1 MANQERLVKTLIDL
15 IKIDSPSDEEDAMD
29 REVSSRLEA
38 LGLKV
43 SHDSYNN
50 VIAKLAGQGPPVML
64 SAHLDTVE
72 PGRGIK
78 PFIDG
83 GSDGG
88 LDGGVL
94 RSDGSTIL
102 GGDCKAGVAIVLEAL
117 TSVLE
122 SGGGNRAID
131 VVFTRHEEGGL
142 VGAHN
147 LDFSMVSAKEGIV
160 FDGEGPPNRICV
172 SAPSQNVVTAKIT
185 GRAAHAGLEPEKG
198 ISALLIA
205 AEILGRLP
213 LGRID
218 EETTANIGRM
228 EGGLKRN
235 IIPEQAFLDGEF
247 RSRNNEKLADMER
260 KFRGVFDEVASRYPE
275 AKISLDIVNTYHA
288 YHIEADS
295 PAVTMI
301 GRALAEMG
309 LQPILESTGGGSDAN
324 VFIER
329 GITAIPVGIG
339 VRDFHTTWET
349 AVISEVLQGAQMCEG
364 IIRGT

>member
-1 MANQERLVKTLIDL
+1 LADQERLLKTLINL
-15 IKIDSPSDEEDAMD
+15 IKIDSPSGEEDAMD

-50 VIAKLAGQGPPVML
+50 VIAKLAGQGQPVML
-64 SAHLDTVE
+64 SAHLDTVD

-78 PFIDG
+78 PIV
-83 GSDGG
+83 
-88 LDGGVL
+88 DGGVL

-117 TSVLE
+117 TAAAE
-122 SGGGNRAID
+122 SGGGNRAVE

-147 LDFSMVSAKEGIV
+147 LDFSMISAKEGIV
-160 FDGEGPPNRICV
+160 FDGEGPPNRITV

-205 AEILGRLP
+205 AEILSNLP

-260 KFRGVFDEVASRYPE
+260 KFRGVFDDVASRFPE
-275 AKISLDIVNTYHA
+275 AKIDLDIVNTYQA
-288 YHIEADS
+288 YQVEAGS
-295 PAVTMI
+295 QAVAVI
-301 GRALAEMG
+301 GRALAGMG
-309 LQPILESTGGGSDAN
+309 LEPVLESSGGGSDAN

-349 AVISEVLQGAQMCEG
+349 AVISEVLQAAQMCEG
-364 IIRGT
+364 IIRGA

>member
-1 MANQERLVKTLIDL
+1 MADQERLLKTLINL
-15 IKIDSPSDEEDAMD
+15 IKIDSPSGEEDAMD

-50 VIAKLAGQGPPVML
+50 LIAKLAGQGQPVML
-64 SAHLDTVE
+64 SAHLDTVD

-78 PFIDG
+78 PIV
-83 GSDGG
+83 
-88 LDGGVL
+88 DGGVL

-117 TSVLE
+117 TAAAE
-122 SGGGNRAID
+122 SGGGNRAVE

-147 LDFSMVSAKEGIV
+147 LDFSMISAKEGVV
-160 FDGEGPPNRICV
+160 FDGEGPPNRITV

-205 AEILGRLP
+205 AEILNKLP

-260 KFRGVFDEVASRYPE
+260 KFRGVFDDVASRFPE
-275 AKISLDIVNTYHA
+275 AKIDLDIVNTYQA
-288 YHIEADS
+288 YQVEAGS
-295 PAVTMI
+295 QAVAVI
-301 GRALAEMG
+301 GRALAGMG
-309 LQPILESTGGGSDAN
+309 LEPVLESSGGGSDAN

-329 GITAIPVGIG
+329 GITAVPVGIG

-349 AVISEVLQGAQMCEG
+349 AVISEVLQAAQMCEG
-364 IIRGT
+364 IIRGA

>member
-1 MANQERLVKTLIDL
+1 VADQERLVRTLIEM
-15 IKIDSPSDEEDAMD
+15 IKIDSPSGEEDAMD
-29 REVSSRLEA
+29 REVSSRLAA

-50 VIAKLAGQGPPVML
+50 VIASLPGQGQPVML

-78 PFIDG
+78 PVI
-83 GSDGG
+83 
-88 LDGGVL
+88 DGGVL

-117 TSVLE
+117 TAALE
-122 SGGGNRAID
+122 PGGSNRAIE

-142 VGAHN
+142 VGAHH
-147 LDFSMVSAKEGIV
+147 LDFSMIKSKEGIV

-172 SAPSQNVVTAKIT
+172 SAPSQNVVTATIT

-198 ISALLIA
+198 ISALIIA

-218 EETTANIGRM
+218 EETTANIGRL

-247 RSRNNEKLADMER
+247 RSRDNEKLADVER
-260 KFRGVFDEVASRYPE
+260 KFRSVFDEVASRYRE
-275 AKISLDIVNTYHA
+275 AKIDLEIVNTYQA
-288 YHIEADS
+288 YHVAADS
-295 PAVTMI
+295 QAVATI
-301 GRALAEMG
+301 GRALAGMG
-309 LQPILESTGGGSDAN
+309 LEPILESTGGGSDAN
-324 VFIER
+324 VFIEK

-349 AVISEVLQGAQMCEG
+349 AVISEVLLGAQMCEAV
-364 IIRGT
+364 IRGT

>member
-1 MANQERLVKTLIDL
+1 
-15 IKIDSPSDEEDAMD
+15 
-29 REVSSRLEA
+29 
-38 LGLKV
+38 
-43 SHDSYNN
+43 
-50 VIAKLAGQGPPVML
+50 ML
-64 SAHLDTVE
+64 SAHLDTVD

-78 PFIDG
+78 PIVDG
-83 GSDGG
+83 D
-88 LDGGVL
+88 VL

-117 TSVLE
+117 TAAAG
-122 SGGGNRAID
+122 SGGGNRAVE

-147 LDFSMVSAKEGIV
+147 LDFSMISAKEGVV
-160 FDGEGPPNRICV
+160 FDGEGPPNRITV

-205 AEILGRLP
+205 AEILSNLP

-260 KFRGVFDEVASRYPE
+260 KFRGVFDDVASRFPE
-275 AKISLDIVNTYHA
+275 AKIDLDIVNTYQA
-288 YHIEADS
+288 YQVEAGS
-295 PAVTMI
+295 SAVAVI
-301 GRALAEMG
+301 GRALAGMG
-309 LQPILESTGGGSDAN
+309 LEPVLESSGGGSDAN

-329 GITAIPVGIG
+329 GITAVPVGIG

-349 AVISEVLQGAQMCEG
+349 AVISEVLQAAQMCEG
-364 IIRGT
+364 IIRGA

>member
-1 MANQERLVKTLIDL
+1 MADQERLVKTLMEL
-15 IKIDSPSDEEDAMD
+15 IRIDSPSGEEDAMD
-29 REVSSRLEA
+29 AEVSSRLES

-43 SHDSYNN
+43 SHDSFNN
-50 VIAKLAGQGPPVML
+50 VIAQLAGDGPPVML

-78 PFIDG
+78 PMIDG
-83 GSDGG
+83 G
-88 LDGGVL
+88 VV
-94 RSDGSTIL
+94 RSDGTTIR

-117 TSVLE
+117 AAATE
-122 SGGGNRAID
+122 SSDANRAIE

-142 VGAHN
+142 VGAHH

-160 FDGEGPPNRICV
+160 FDGEGPPNRIIL
-172 SAPSQNVVTAKIT
+172 SAPSQNVVTAQIT

-218 EETTANIGRM
+218 EETTANIGRL

-247 RSRNNEKLADMER
+247 RSRNNEKLADVER

-275 AKISLDIVNTYHA
+275 AKIDLDIVNSYQA
-288 YHIEADS
+288 YNIDAKSEAV
-295 PAVTMI
+295 AMI
-301 GRALAEMG
+301 GRALAGMG
-309 LQPILESTGGGSDAN
+309 LEPVLETTGGGSDAN
-324 VFIER
+324 VFIEK

-349 AVISEVLQGAQMCEG
+349 AVISEVLLGAQMCEAVIKG
-364 IIRGT
+364 I

>member
-1 MANQERLVKTLIDL
+1 MADQKRLVKTLIDL
-15 IKIDSPSDEEDAMD
+15 IKIDSPSGEEDAMD
-29 REVSSRLEA
+29 EEVSSRLEA

-50 VIAKLAGQGPPVML
+50 VIARLAGQGQPVML

-78 PFIDG
+78 PVV
-83 GSDGG
+83 
-88 LDGGVL
+88 DGGVL

-117 TSVLE
+117 TAVLE
-122 SGGGNRAID
+122 SGGGNRAIE

-160 FDGEGPPNRICV
+160 FDGEGPPNRVCI
-172 SAPSQNVVTAKIT
+172 SAPSQNVVNARIT

-205 AEILGRLP
+205 ADILGRLP

-218 EETTANIGRM
+218 EETTANIGRL

-235 IIPEQAFLDGEF
+235 IIPEHAFLDGEF
-247 RSRNNEKLADMER
+247 RSRDNEKLADVER
-260 KFRGVFDEVASRYPE
+260 KFRGVFDEVASRHPE
-275 AKISLDIVNTYHA
+275 AKIALDIVNTYQG
-288 YHIEADS
+288 YHVEADS
-295 PAVTMI
+295 PAVAII
-301 GRALAEMG
+301 GRALAKIE
-309 LQPILESTGGGSDAN
+309 LEPILESTGGGSDAN
-324 VFIER
+324 VFIEW

-364 IIRGT
+364 VIRGA

>member
-1 MANQERLVKTLIDL
+1 MADEERLVKTLIEL
-15 IKIDSPSDEEDAMD
+15 IKIDSPSGEEDAMD
-29 REVSSRLEA
+29 AEVSSRLES

-43 SHDSYNN
+43 SHDAYKN
-50 VIAKLAGQGPPVML
+50 VIAKLEGKGKPIML

-78 PFIDG
+78 PVI
-83 GSDGG
+83 
-88 LDGGVL
+88 DGGVL
-94 RSDGSTIL
+94 RSDGTTIL
-102 GGDCKAGVAIVLEAL
+102 GGDCKAGVAIVLEGLKSAL
-117 TSVLE
+117 ATNR
-122 SGGGNRAID
+122 GNRAIE

-160 FDGEGPPNRICV
+160 FDGEGPPNRIIL
-172 SAPSQNVVTAKIT
+172 SAPSQNVVTAYIT

-205 AEILGRLP
+205 ADILRRLP

-218 EETTANIGRM
+218 EETTSNIGRM

-235 IIPEQAFLDGEF
+235 IIPEEAFLDGEF
-247 RSRNNEKLADMER
+247 RSLSNEKLADMER
-260 KFRGVFDEVASRYPE
+260 KFRGVFEEVASMYPE
-275 AKISLDIVNTYHA
+275 ASIDLDITNSYQA
-288 YHIEADS
+288 YNVDPKNS
-295 PAVTMI
+295 AVAII
-301 GRALAEMG
+301 GKALAGMG
-309 LQPILESTGGGSDAN
+309 LEPILESTGGGSDAN

-349 AVISEVLQGAQMCEG
+349 ALISEVMLGAQMCEG
-364 IIRGT
+364 IVLGN